1 MINPTVIAITSN
13 AAPKYENIL
22 ASDRAKESILFT
34 SMNTNLDVG

>member
-13 AAPKYENIL
+13 AVLTYEHIL
-22 ASDRAKESILFT
+22 ASDRAKESILIT